1 LEWSGKNEGF
11 PILSLSLTRM
21 LALMKLGVRNGS
33 GDGGLAFEASTK
45 LANHK
50 DVSEDV
56 KEGP

>member
-1 LEWSGKNEGF
+1 
-11 PILSLSLTRM
+11 M

-56 KEGP
+56 KEGPWAEAKGW